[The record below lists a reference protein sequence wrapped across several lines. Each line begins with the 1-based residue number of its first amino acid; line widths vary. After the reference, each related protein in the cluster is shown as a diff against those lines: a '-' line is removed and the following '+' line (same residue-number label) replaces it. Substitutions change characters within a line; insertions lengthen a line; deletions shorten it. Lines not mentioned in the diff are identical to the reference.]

1 MLREWQ
7 ALWRDPWQRA
17 LLLFGPLVLFLLL
30 GALFGQGQAR
40 GLPVALVDKDGSS
53 LSRTLGRYLAASP
66 TLSPIPYPDEQK
78 AYRALRA
85 GSIYGVVL
93 VPPGFEVEV
102 WRQRQPKL
110 EAVYNG
116 QFMLVGKQ
124 VNSALTQLS
133 GQLNAELG
141 TLQAL
146 AVRPVAASALGQA
159 QPIRPQLTALYNSNS
174 DYRRFLLSAAL
185 PALLQILVVAAAL
198 LGLDRRY
205 RQAGNGPGVDGP
217 GLGWLWL
224 SYTGYGLL
232 YGTLML
238 ALMFG
243 LWGWPLQGG
252 LLPLLLGLAAMSGA
266 GSLLGFALYVLSF
279 DPTRGLSLAAALT
292 APSFAFLGVSFPATD
307 MSGFAQFWRLLLPA
321 SHYVE
326 LQTGQLYYGEGWG
339 AVLGRL
345 WPLLCYL
352 ALLGLIRFKLAR
364 RPA

>member
-7 ALWRDPWQRA
+7 ALWQDPWQRA
-17 LLLFGPLVLFLLL
+17 LLLIGPLVLFLLL
-30 GALFGQGQAR
+30 GALFGNGQPR

-66 TLSPIPYPDEQK
+66 SLAVTGFGDEQE
-78 AYRALRA
+78 AYHALRA
-85 GSIYGVVL
+85 GRLYGVVL
-93 VPPGFEVEV
+93 VPPGFEADL
-102 WRQRQPKL
+102 RLQRQPRL

-116 QFMLVGKQ
+116 QFMLVGKL
-124 VNSALTQLS
+124 VNSALAQVS

-146 AVRPVAASALGQA
+146 AVRPVASAALGQA
-159 QPIRPQLTALYNSNS
+159 QPIRPQLTALYNGNS

-198 LGLDRRY
+198 LGLDRRC
-205 RQAGNGPGVDGP
+205 RQP
-217 GLGWLWL
+217 GLRLDGRLLGRLWL

-252 LLPLLLGLAAMSGA
+252 LFPLLLGLAAMSA
-266 GSLLGFALYVLSF
+266 AASLLGFALYVLSF

-292 APSFAFLGVSFPATD
+292 APSFAFLGISFPAAD

-326 LQTGQLYYGEGWG
+326 LQSGQLYYGEGWG
-339 AVLGRL
+339 AALGRF
-345 WPLLCYL
+345 WPFLCYL
-352 ALLGLIRFKLAR
+352 PLLGLVRLKAAR
-364 RPA
+364 RPT